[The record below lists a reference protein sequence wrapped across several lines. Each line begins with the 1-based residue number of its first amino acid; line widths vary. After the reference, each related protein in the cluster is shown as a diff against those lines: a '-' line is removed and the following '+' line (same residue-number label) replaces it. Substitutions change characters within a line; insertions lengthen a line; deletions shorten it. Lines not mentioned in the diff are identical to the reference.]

1 MESVLGR
8 YRNLVILVGVLFLQV
23 LGLAVQVKRGGDAEN
38 NTRLIRIWTVSAIT
52 PLERGLVWMQNGAGN
67 LWSNY
72 FYLRGVRAENRQL
85 KEQIEQMKLEQVR
98 LNEDATQAHRL
109 QALLAFKEQYISKTV
124 PAQVIGSSGS
134 DLSRSIYIDKG
145 SDQGI
150 QPDMAVITAS
160 GIVGK
165 VLHAYPSTSLVLL
178 INDQSSGVGAI
189 LEKSRLQ
196 GVLRGTP
203 NGEVQLE
210 RVMSDEQVLTGET
223 VLTSGGDQI
232 FPKGLTVGTVAKVE
246 GGKDLFLN
254 VKVKPAANL
263 SRLEEVLVVLQKQE
277 RQATAQETVR
287 VRAADILAQRL
298 PSVPDKPATAPTAGT
313 AVPSNTAGGGTS
325 TAAGSSNSTRPQ
337 PQSGSTPKPPITI
350 APVQTGPV
358 QTVPRPMIPAGST
371 KPNGVDNVGTKP
383 RSGEP
388 AAATPASP
396 KSAGTDAS
404 HNPPVAGQTAAPGAA
419 KPGVQE
425 KGQKNAPPNGSA
437 VRAGS
442 SGNTTSGPKATSSQ
456 TKPANTQAKPASPP
470 VPPPQPNPQPPPADD
485 GPH

>member
-1 MESVLGR
+1 MLGR

-23 LGLAVQVKRGGDAEN
+23 LGLAVQVKRGGDAEK

-52 PLERGLVWMQNGAGN
+52 PPERGLVWVQNGAGN
-67 LWSNY
+67 LWHNY
-72 FYLRGVRAENRQL
+72 FYLRGVRAENREL
-85 KEQIEQMKLEQVR
+85 KEEIEHMKLEQVR
-98 LNEDATQAHRL
+98 LTEDATQAHRL

-150 QPDMAVITAS
+150 QPDMAVITAN

-178 INDQSSGVGAI
+178 IDDQSSGVGAV

-210 RVMSDEQVLTGET
+210 RVMSDEQVPTGET

-254 VKVKPAANL
+254 IKVKPAANL

-287 VRAADILAQRL
+287 VRASDILAQRL
-298 PSVPDKPATAPTAGT
+298 PSVPDKPAAESNAGT
-313 AVPSNTAGGGTS
+313 AVPLGPTES
-325 TAAGSSNSTRPQ
+325 SSNGTPAQ
-337 PQSGSTPKPPITI
+337 MQSGGNPKLPSPV
-350 APVQTGPV
+350 APVQTGL
-358 QTVPRPMIPAGST
+358 IPAGPGPVNGSRSKVNAGDIAGR
-371 KPNGVDNVGTKP
+371 KPQ
-383 RSGEP
+383 SSEP
-388 AAATPASP
+388 TVAAPSSP
-396 KSAGTDAS
+396 KSADVNAGDGMRT
-404 HNPPVAGQTAAPGAA
+404 AGQASGPGQVKIAAQQNVP
-419 KPGVQE
+419 KKTTQ
-425 KGQKNAPPNGSA
+425 NGSA
-437 VRAGS
+437 VKAGPPHTS
-442 SGNTTSGPKATSSQ
+442 SGPKAAGSQ
-456 TKPANTQAKPASPP
+456 TKPTNTQIKPTPPP
-470 VPPPQPNPQPPPADD
+470 VPPQSNPQTPAADD

>member
-38 NTRLIRIWTVSAIT
+38 STRLIRIWTVSAIT
-52 PLERGLVWMQNGAGN
+52 PPERGLVWLQNGAGN

-85 KEQIEQMKLEQVR
+85 KEEIEHMKLEQVR

-109 QALLAFKEQYISKTV
+109 QAVLAFKEQYISKTV

-150 QPDMAVITAS
+150 QPDMAVITAG

-210 RVMSDEQVLTGET
+210 RVMSDEQVPTGET

-232 FPKGLTVGTVAKVE
+232 FPKGLTVGTVSKVE
-246 GGKDLFLN
+246 GGKELFLN

-263 SRLEEVLVVLQKQE
+263 SRLEEVLVILQKQE

-298 PSVPDKPATAPTAGT
+298 PSVPDKPATQPTAGT
-313 AVPSNTAGGGTS
+313 AGPSTAAGAGTS
-325 TAAGSSNSTRPQ
+325 TAVGPNIGIKPQ
-337 PQSGSTPKPPITI
+337 PQSNGKPKPPTTI
-350 APVQTGPV
+350 APMQTGPV
-358 QTVPRPMIPAGST
+358 QTVPREVTPAGSA
-371 KPNGVDNVGTKP
+371 KPDVVDNLGP
-383 RSGEP
+383 P
-388 AAATPASP
+388 PASP
-396 KSAGTDAS
+396 KSAGAIGS
-404 HNPPVAGQTAAPGAA
+404 QSPPPVAEQGPTAGAVKTQTQQ
-419 KPGVQE
+419 GVPKKTPQT
-425 KGQKNAPPNGSA
+425 GSA
-437 VRAGS
+437 VKVGS
-442 SGNTTSGPKATSSQ
+442 GAATSGPKAASAQ
-456 TKPANTQAKPASPP
+456 TKPIQAKPTPLPP
-470 VPPPQPNPQPPPADD
+470 VPPQSSPQPPAADD